1 MCGIFG
7 SIGSN
12 ISHEKARKLCNLLKH
27 RGPDDGNVWMDEKN
41 KVFIGQRR
49 LSIIDLS
56 SKAKQPMKSKCGN
69 YIISYNGEIYNY
81 LELRH
86 ELTKLGYMFSSNSD
100 TEVILAGCLIWGI
113 EKTLKKLEGMFA
125 FAFYD
130 RKKNYLWLA
139 RDPMGIKPLY
149 FSKMGDKFVFASE
162 LNPILSFNFV
172 DKSLNKDSL
181 FSYFRYGYVP
191 SPFSI
196 FKNIKKLQAGNF
208 LLFEK
213 GKIQIQNFWDHEEI
227 SKEKYRVNPN
237 ALSLNQY
244 TNLIENELLKSV
256 KFHMQS
262 DVPYGAFLSGGID
275 SSTIVAL
282 MQSQSLKPVNTFSIG
297 FKEKAHDESKYARAV
312 AKHLGTNHN
321 EIIISS
327 SDAIPILMESS
338 KYFDEPFADNSAIPT
353 YLVSKFA
360 RNYVKV
366 CLSGDGGDELYG
378 GYPRYFWAKRIE
390 NIRKLSPSFSKLL
403 GNFLSSIP
411 SSVLNKYI
419 DPILGY
425 RFSGAEGLSHRVDRL
440 ANYLKVC
447 RKFVYQ
453 ELTPYWSDPLNLLNM
468 ENYNEMGNDDISFE
482 NLSWSEEMMLIDQK
496 YYLQDN
502 ILTKLDRT
510 SMAVSLEARVPF
522 LTHKMVELSWKVPT
536 SMKFEN
542 NSDRGK
548 LLLRKLLEKYIPK
561 NLIDRPKQGF
571 GLPLNTWLRGPLR
584 DWVESIFNKNTIE
597 ESGLNNSLV
606 SEIWKQQ
613 LDGENRQEKIW
624 SIIMYMQWYNRVTS
638 S

>member
-7 SIGSN
+7 SIGSF
-12 ISHEKARKLCNLLKH
+12 ISYEKAIKICNLLKH
-27 RGPDDGNVWMDEKN
+27 RGPDDGNVWLDKKN
-41 KVFIGQRR
+41 KVCIGQRR

-56 SKAKQPMKSKCGN
+56 AKANQPMKSKCGN
-69 YIISYNGEIYNY
+69 FIISYNGEIYNY

-86 ELTKLGYMFSSNSD
+86 ELIKLDYKFFSNSD
-100 TEVILAGCLIWGI
+100 TEVILAGCLVWGI

-130 RKKNYLWLA
+130 IKKNSLWLA

-149 FSKMGDKFVFASE
+149 FSNMGDKFVFASE
-162 LNPILSFNFV
+162 LNPILSFDFV
-172 DKSLNKDSL
+172 DKSINKDSL

-196 FKNIKKLQAGNF
+196 FKNIKKLQAGNYLF
-208 LLFEK
+208 FEK
-213 GKIQIQNFWDHEEI
+213 GKILIQSFWDHEKV
-227 SKEKYRVNPN
+227 SNEKYRLKPN
-237 ALSLNQY
+237 TLSLNEY
-244 TNLIENELLKSV
+244 TNLIENELMKSV
-256 KFHMQS
+256 KSHMQS

-275 SSTIVAL
+275 SSTVVAL
-282 MQSQSLKPVNTFSIG
+282 MQAQSQKPVNTFSIG
-297 FKEKAHDESKYARAV
+297 FKERAHDESKFASAV

-321 EIIISS
+321 EIIISP

-338 KYFDEPFADNSAIPT
+338 KYFDEPFADNSVIPT

-360 RNYVKV
+360 RNSVKV

-390 NIRKLSPSFSKLL
+390 NLRKLSPLFSRLC
-403 GNFLSSIP
+403 GNILSSIP
-411 SSVLNKYI
+411 TPVLNKYI

-440 ANYLKVC
+440 AKYLKVS
-447 RKFVYQ
+447 RNLVYQ
-453 ELTPYWSDPLNLLNM
+453 ELTPYWSDPVTLLNIKK
-468 ENYNEMGNDDISFE
+468 YNKIGNDDISFS
-482 NLSWSEEMMLIDQK
+482 NLSWSEEMMLIDQQ

-522 LTHKMVELSWKVPT
+522 LTHKMVELSWQIPT
-536 SMKFEN
+536 TMKFEN

-548 LLLRKLLEKYIPK
+548 LILRKLLERYIPK
-561 NLIDRPKQGF
+561 NMIDRPKQGF
-571 GLPLNTWLRGPLR
+571 GLPLNSWLRGPLR
-584 DWVESIFNKNTIE
+584 DWVESIFEKNKIE

-606 SEIWKQQ
+606 RKIWKQQ
-613 LDGENRQEKIW
+613 LDGKNSQEKIW
-624 SIIMYMQWYNRVTS
+624 SIIMYMQWHKRIFRL
-638 S
+638 